1 MGGKKILKAGL
12 CLALCL
18 VFAFQLPMAG
28 AGVAEAKVT
37 QSDLDELNNKLES
50 LKKEQ
55 QQLNEKLAATKDKKE
70 KESEYKASLD
80 SQISN
85 VQEQIN
91 ILNTQIETLDSEIST
106 KEAAI
111 SDTNQRIDENY
122 ELLKKRLRTIYMT
135 GEASSL
141 SLLFDADS
149 LVDYMNRTELVQSIA
164 EHDTELIESLQ
175 ADKSSIEQEKA
186 EIESAREEVAASRK
200 DYEVQKKNLD
210 SLIAESNR
218 ILQNLS
224 QTESDT
230 IQQQQATEA
239 QFAKVDKEIEEWYK
253 KYQEQQQE
261 QGNDQEFVGGT
272 FLWPMPG
279 YASKANLGDG
289 FGGSRGHRGMD
300 INGAN
305 IYGKTIVAANSGTVA
320 YATNANTAVYGKY
333 LIIDHGGGVS
343 TLYGHCSNVMVTAG
357 QTVTRGQAI
366 AQVGSTG
373 VATGPHLHFGVLIN
387 GVPVDPMQYFTLQ

>member
-1 MGGKKILKAGL
+1 M
-12 CLALCL
+12 
-18 VFAFQLPMAG
+18 
-28 AGVAEAKVT
+28 
-37 QSDLDELNNKLES
+37 
-50 LKKEQ
+50 
-55 QQLNEKLAATKDKKE
+55 
-70 KESEYKASLD
+70 D

-200 DYEVQKKNLD
+200 RLRGSEK
-210 SLIAESNR
+210 ES
-218 ILQNLS
+218 
-224 QTESDT
+224 
-230 IQQQQATEA
+230 
-239 QFAKVDKEIEEWYK
+239 
-253 KYQEQQQE
+253 
-261 QGNDQEFVGGT
+261 
-272 FLWPMPG
+272 
-279 YASKANLGDG
+279 
-289 FGGSRGHRGMD
+289 
-300 INGAN
+300 
-305 IYGKTIVAANSGTVA
+305 
-320 YATNANTAVYGKY
+320 
-333 LIIDHGGGVS
+333 
-343 TLYGHCSNVMVTAG
+343 
-357 QTVTRGQAI
+357 
-366 AQVGSTG
+366 
-373 VATGPHLHFGVLIN
+373 
-387 GVPVDPMQYFTLQ
+387 